1 MKTFMLKK
9 EEVQR
14 DWYVVD
20 ATGKTL
26 GRLASE
32 IAKILIGKHKP
43 TYTPH
48 VDNGD
53 FVIVINA
60 EKIHVTGKKLDKKI
74 YYKHTGYMGHLKET
88 TLKEMLQKKPEEVIK
103 LAVRGM
109 LPKNKLRDRRMKR
122 LKVYAA
128 PTHPHSAQNPKP
140 LEL

>member
-1 MKTFMLKK
+1 MKTFMQRK
-9 EEVQR
+9 EDVQR
-14 DWYVVD
+14 EWYLVD

-32 IAKILIGKHKP
+32 IAKILMGKHKP

-48 VDNGD
+48 VDGGD
-53 FVIVINA
+53 FVVVVNA
-60 EKIHVTGKKLDKKI
+60 EKIHATGKKLDKKI
-74 YYKHTGYMGHLKET
+74 YYKHTGYPGGLKET
-88 TLKEMLQKKPEEVIK
+88 TLREMLQKKPEEVIR

-122 LKVYAA
+122 LKVYAG
-128 PTHPHSAQNPKP
+128 PEHPHKAQNPKP

>member
-14 DWYVVD
+14 EWYVVD

-53 FVIVINA
+53 FVVVINA
-60 EKIHVTGKKLDKKI
+60 DKIHVTGKKLDKKV

-88 TLKEMLQKKPEEVIK
+88 TLREMLQKKPEEVIR

-128 PTHPHSAQNPKP
+128 PEHPHSAQNPKP